1 MPKTW
6 ISRPL
11 WTLLA
16 CLPFLFACDK
26 DKPAEGPKAGG
37 PAPAKAWLET
47 FNVEAKNFVSSGR
60 NKYFI
65 LEPGYQ
71 CYYEGKK
78 GHNLTITV
86 LNETKTVDGV
96 ETRVV
101 EEREFEDGELSEI
114 SRNYFAVDKTTNDV
128 YYFGEDV
135 DTYEGGKV
143 KGHGGSW
150 LSGKDGAK
158 YGLMMPGSPKVGQRY
173 YQERAPKVAMDRA
186 EIVSLTEKLKT
197 PAAEFE
203 NCLKTEET
211 SGLESGKEYK
221 FYAPDVGLI
230 SDGDLKLV
238 RHGQAKAANK

>member
-1 MPKTW
+1 M
-6 ISRPL
+6 
-11 WTLLA
+11 LLI
-16 CLPFLFACDK
+16 CLPFFCACDK
-26 DKPAEGPKAGG
+26 DKPAEQPKAGG
-37 PAPAKAWLET
+37 QAPAKGWIES
-47 FNVEAKNFVSSGR
+47 FNVDARSFVSSGK
-60 NKYFI
+60 NKFFI
-65 LEPGYQ
+65 LEPGWQ

-78 GHNLTITV
+78 GHHLTITV
-86 LNETKTVDGV
+86 LNETKVVDGV
-96 ETRVV
+96 ETRVL

-135 DTYEGGKV
+135 DMYEGGKV

-158 YGLMMPGSPKVGQRY
+158 FGLMMPGAPKVGLRY
-173 YQERAPKVAMDRA
+173 YQERAPKVALDRA

-211 SGLESGKEYK
+211 SDLESGKAYK
-221 FYAPDVGLI
+221 FHAPDVGLL
-230 SDGDLKLV
+230 SDGDLRLV
-238 RHGQAKAANK
+238 RYGQAKATSK